1 MDLFDD
7 IYEKAD
13 VYIRANRHKLANPK
27 VSISFPQKPHFK
39 YSFPYER
46 QSKVPFE
53 ERFKG
58 EFFLFIAIY
67 EEEPDENDDWYAPT
81 ENLFIEYRINLLKDE
96 ASINQYWH
104 DYTEYL
110 KSRMKKPESKS
121 TAPEENQPTKKKPK
135 KIPQSL
141 KECFQSDED
150 YTKVMGI
157 LADKGY
163 IDPENFRWKNK
174 MDKNWKGTICAFLR
188 DFETKGYFKDH
199 IKMNWPIAQA
209 IAKNDFCVKIGG
221 NKTYYSTNLLPAQT
235 AIIPYCNK
243 E

>member
-1 MDLFDD
+1 MIVFVTELVNSFERLERYVNSIDYDFGVGINEDGTEVNYKNV
-7 IYEKAD
+7 ID
-13 VYIRANRHKLANPK
+13 VFQYSGGKLPHYQIDSDNIGLLIAG
-27 VSISFPQKPHFK
+27 VKPLI
-39 YSFPYER
+39 
-46 QSKVPFE
+46 E
-53 ERFKG
+53 ELQIK
-58 EFFLFIAIY
+58 E
-67 EEEPDENDDWYAPT
+67 
-81 ENLFIEYRINLLKDE
+81 
-96 ASINQYWH
+96 
-104 DYTEYL
+104 
-110 KSRMKKPESKS
+110 S